1 MSPAR
6 DALKSTTLRGF
17 KKLSSSLR
25 PSGISTS
32 KPGSTS
38 ELSTEWPSTGT
49 VTILPKLTIPGLL
62 QGTCGNYAV
71 LVDLHVLSLGGQE
84 DTSWFTTSHI
94 EEVTTLVQDSVDQ
107 RVKQY
112 TEFLRSRRQPKQ
124 KKELASA
131 SAFSVKGE
139 KFNLVANFLK
149 RHSSLRCI
157 VKQDLR
163 VFPERYVVCVSRPED
178 ASAHHRNPSLPATEL
193 CEQSRSEYFS
203 SVGETHEPLNSP
215 TKTKK
220 TVLQKI
226 AKQAS
231 VQRELCGSTM
241 AEQQIDQRVGAENQR
256 PELQVVESES
266 GSVSLSRSEQKAL
279 SEANHKVPC
288 SSALT
293 VAGALIGTTQKQ
305 KQHAE
310 NDLPDC
316 INLNG
321 TSAGFCQNE
330 ISQETSTSKRCK
342 LSDAGED
349 PHPHGAKRTCLGR
362 PPALMQT
369 YSAQTSKH
377 DLLPLPP
384 LPPLEAKAESQASP
398 VSECKKTTLEVELLT
413 PGKRAQRLSL
423 TSNNTA
429 QTNQNRLA
437 ASLRSL
443 SVKPASSG
451 SSIGS
456 RSTLGEEWSENVPR
470 TSRLRRLKRS

>member
-1 MSPAR
+1 MP
-6 DALKSTTLRGF
+6 
-17 KKLSSSLR
+17 LSNLW
-25 PSGISTS
+25 
-32 KPGSTS
+32 
-38 ELSTEWPSTGT
+38 LSFLF
-49 VTILPKLTIPGLL
+49 VL
-62 QGTCGNYAV
+62 QCGNYAV

-94 EEVTTLVQDSVDQ
+94 EVQTRGDGPGSVL
-107 RVKQY
+107 
-112 TEFLRSRRQPKQ
+112 FLCLLS
-124 KKELASA
+124 
-131 SAFSVKGE
+131 
-139 KFNLVANFLK
+139 
-149 RHSSLRCI
+149 
-157 VKQDLR
+157 DLR

-178 ASAHHRNPSLPATEL
+178 ASAHHRNPSLPL

-226 AKQAS
+226 QRGHSSICLYPFNFFFSLRAKQAS

-321 TSAGFCQNE
+321 TS
-330 ISQETSTSKRCK
+330 
-342 LSDAGED
+342 
-349 PHPHGAKRTCLGR
+349 
-362 PPALMQT
+362 
-369 YSAQTSKH
+369 
-377 DLLPLPP
+377 
-384 LPPLEAKAESQASP
+384 SQASP

>member
-1 MSPAR
+1 MQNFPTPPVR
-6 DALKSTTLRGF
+6 
-17 KKLSSSLR
+17 
-25 PSGISTS
+25 
-32 KPGSTS
+32 
-38 ELSTEWPSTGT
+38 
-49 VTILPKLTIPGLL
+49 
-62 QGTCGNYAV
+62 
-71 LVDLHVLSLGGQE
+71 E
-84 DTSWFTTSHI
+84 DTQ
-94 EEVTTLVQDSVDQ
+94 VSVYIL
-107 RVKQY
+107 Y
-112 TEFLRSRRQPKQ
+112 THFFFFLR
-124 KKELASA
+124 
-131 SAFSVKGE
+131 
-139 KFNLVANFLK
+139 
-149 RHSSLRCI
+149 
-157 VKQDLR
+157 
-163 VFPERYVVCVSRPED
+163 
-178 ASAHHRNPSLPATEL
+178 
-193 CEQSRSEYFS
+193 
-203 SVGETHEPLNSP
+203 
-215 TKTKK
+215 
-220 TVLQKI
+220 

-231 VQRELCGSTM
+231 VQQDLCGSTM
-241 AEQQIDQRVGAENQR
+241 AEQQIDQRVCAENQK
-256 PELQVVESES
+256 PELQVVKSES
-266 GSVSLSRSEQKAL
+266 GSVSLSRSEQKVL
-279 SEANHKVPC
+279 SEANHKVPS

-305 KQHAE
+305 ERHAE

-413 PGKRAQRLSL
+413 PGKQAQRLSL

-470 TSRLRRLKRS
+470 TSRLRRLKRSWGGERDRLQ